1 MGRVIRIQDKA
12 PEAALE
18 RLQRLTGLD
27 FASWPESLLSEPVRS
42 SEAQPEASATGLA
55 PGGEYVAAAVAEAK
69 R

>member
-1 MGRVIRIQDKA
+1 MGKVIRIQDKA

-42 SEAQPEASATGLA
+42 DINQPKASATGSA
-55 PGGEYVAAAVAEAK
+55 PGGEYVAATAAEAK